1 MSSMHKRA
9 AKHAALPLAA
19 CAVAALCVL
28 AALPATAQAQQAQR
42 VAKDPETGQIR
53 APELDE
59 MAAERAA
66 PAARAAASS
75 AARAAASTSA
85 KPITGVRIGAKGFRV
100 DSSRMVSSV
109 VSRNADGTLS
119 TQCVTGE
126 AALVKALH
134 GAVVGGAHD
143 H

>member
-1 MSSMHKRA
+1 
-9 AKHAALPLAA
+9 
-19 CAVAALCVL
+19 VA
-28 AALPATAQAQQAQR
+28 R
-42 VAKDPETGQIR
+42 DPETGQIR
-53 APELDE
+53 APELDD

-66 PAARAAASS
+66 AGARAATPNAARAAAPF
-75 AARAAASTSA
+75 TSA
-85 KPITGVRIGAKGFRV
+85 KPSTGVRIGAKGFRV

-126 AALVKALH
+126 AALDKALH